1 MTDTA
6 DFIRYYHGRILG
18 EMNGVFLVHY
28 GNDEAVYYGVGSIV
42 HNAKSGTETPSL
54 RSEDAANRFWAD
66 RIKNLQAHPETITEF
81 VNPPYAGDLTPLP
94 LDETNFAA
102 LMQHIKQENADWKV
116 LTVFS
121 DFLIA
126 KRTQQIQN
134 DRYAIVTY
142 REPARFE
149 GGPPL
154 WDQTISKEQAER
166 FSRNLSGMYAYY
178 QNLKAEE
185 EARRRLA
192 AAQREQEMREHPERF
207 SRKPIPKRKLR
218 RMKKRLKYEHPD
230 T

>member
-1 MTDTA
+1 M
-6 DFIRYYHGRILG
+6 
-18 EMNGVFLVHY
+18 
-28 GNDEAVYYGVGSIV
+28 
-42 HNAKSGTETPSL
+42 
-54 RSEDAANRFWAD
+54 
-66 RIKNLQAHPETITEF
+66 
-81 VNPPYAGDLTPLP
+81 
-94 LDETNFAA
+94 
-102 LMQHIKQENADWKV
+102 
-116 LTVFS
+116 
-121 DFLIA
+121 
-126 KRTQQIQN
+126 
-134 DRYAIVTY
+134 
-142 REPARFE
+142 